1 MTFDQLRNRASLN
14 ERSLMIG
21 LALLFAVP
29 AMYLLAHPYLGIH
42 HDGVYYAFY
51 ALQHISP
58 KIFSGDF
65 FVRIVS
71 QDSYTIF
78 SLPYAELVRWIGI
91 ERAAHVVA
99 RISSISVCI
108 AAGVLA
114 RRLMD
119 RELSWLAIALF
130 IMIPGFY
137 GARLVFSY
145 GEDFATPRPLTEAL
159 VLSSFALL
167 LRARTY
173 GAGISALT
181 AMSLHPLMAMPGL
194 LTAVLMSVRAR
205 IGLVL
210 GVLAG
215 VVTVSVALIASYKP
229 VGLIQLIDP
238 EWHRALQLL
247 HYLIADEWTIV
258 DWQPNGVAL
267 ITLALATLILPRDA
281 SWRLAL
287 NVLIVSVAGVMLT
300 VFASFVVPVAA
311 VIAGQPWRW
320 LWIGKALAVLLLPVI
335 GRHLCARGWSG
346 VGAAV
351 LLALAWIGSFEP
363 VAIPAAL
370 LALLAILLHDRG
382 RELSRHAGWI
392 AWLPVV
398 PFSFA
403 VLRLMG
409 TMTVQLVIAA
419 VMIPI
424 WWLLFRAPWRW
435 SRIAI
440 VLVALVFFIFESAST
455 YSGSKRALDTYPVY
469 DTALWSAFAPW
480 RAQIG
485 EQQTVLFIA
494 RPEMVW
500 LTLERRSYQPYTP
513 VVFSRAA
520 AMATLGRLESLGF
533 YVDESRYSTDLAARE
548 PSLSLSMLKRI
559 CGVPEI
565 DFVVSGHALRAPHML
580 SHAPRPFDGLS
591 LYRCSELLDH

>member
-1 MTFDQLRNRASLN
+1 MTFDLLWNRASVN
-14 ERSLMIG
+14 ERSVMIG
-21 LALLFAVP
+21 LVLLFALP
-29 AMYLLAHPYLGIH
+29 ALYLLAHPYLGIH

-51 ALQHISP
+51 ALQHIFP
-58 KIFSGDF
+58 KIYGGDF

-99 RISSISVCI
+99 RVGSISVFI

-119 RELSWLAIALF
+119 RDLSWLAIAIF

-159 VLSSFALL
+159 VLLSFALL
-167 LRARTY
+167 LPGRTY
-173 GAGISALT
+173 SAGISALV
-181 AMSLHPLMAMPGL
+181 AMLLHPLMAMPGIL
-194 LTAVLMSVRAR
+194 ANVLMVVRAR
-205 IGLVL
+205 S
-210 GVLAG
+210 G
-215 VVTVSVALIASYKP
+215 VVLVALACVATISMALIASYKP
-229 VGLIQLIDP
+229 MGLIQLVDP

-267 ITLALATLILPRDA
+267 ITLALAALILPRDA
-281 SWRLAL
+281 VWRLTL
-287 NVLIVSVAGVMLT
+287 NVLIVSLAGVMLT

-311 VIAGQPWRW
+311 LIAGQPWRW
-320 LWIGKALAVLLLPVI
+320 LWIGKALAVLLLPVL
-335 GRHLCARGWSG
+335 GRALCARGVAG
-346 VGAAV
+346 IGAAV
-351 LLALAWIGSFEP
+351 LLTLAWIGSFEP

-382 RELSRHAGWI
+382 RGLARYAGWI

-403 VLRLMG
+403 ILKLMG
-409 TMTVQLVIAA
+409 TMTVQLIIAA
-419 VMIPI
+419 AMVPL
-424 WWLLFRAPWRW
+424 WWLLFRAPWRAA
-435 SRIAI
+435 RI
-440 VLVALVFFIFESAST
+440 VLVLVAFVLLVFESAST
-455 YSGSKRALDTYPVY
+455 YSGGKRALDSYPIY
-469 DTALWSAFAPW
+469 DTALWSAFSPW
-480 RAQIG
+480 REQIG
-485 EQQTVLFIA
+485 EGQTVLFIA

-500 LTLERRSYQPYTP
+500 LTLQRRSYQPYTP

-533 YVDESRYSTDLAARE
+533 YADESRYSTDLTARE

-565 DFVVSGHALRAPHML
+565 DFVVSGHALRVPHMQ
-580 SHAPRPFDGLS
+580 SHAPRPFNDLS